1 MTSSRVRLSL
11 PATLLATALAAAGLV
26 APAGPASATTWQVP
40 GTATITVVGHG
51 NGHGHGLSQYGA
63 QRAATQGLGYRQILR
78 YYYPGTSS
86 GKAGGPMR
94 VLLTADTSRDVV
106 VAARSGLT
114 ARSVGGGR
122 SVNLSKARPK
132 ATAWRITP
140 LSGKRSAIDVK
151 AGTWKRLTVLKGD
164 AEVSAGG
171 QPVRLLVPG
180 GSRTYRGALRSAT
193 PRGAT
198 GLDRDTVN
206 VLGLD
211 AYLKGVVAREVP
223 SYWHPQALRAQAVA
237 ARTYAAFDR
246 ATTDRGHYDLCD
258 TDACQ
263 VYGGFTDEVRST
275 NAAVDA
281 TRGQVQTKGGRPIF
295 AQFNA
300 SSGGWT
306 SAGAFSYL
314 PAKVDRYDAFAGNDF
329 HDWTV
334 PTTDARIEAQW
345 PQVGDLSSIET
356 SDRDG
361 NGQWGGRVGTVTL
374 TGTDGSVEVSGDD
387 FRFLLGLYSTWFT
400 IRVS

>member
-1 MTSSRVRLSL
+1 MTSSRVRTFVLTLALS
-11 PATLLATALAAAGLV
+11 TASLVAAA
-26 APAGPASATTWQVP
+26 PSASATTWQVP
-40 GTATITVVGHG
+40 GDASITVVGHG
-51 NGHGHGLSQYGA
+51 NGHGRGLSQYGA
-63 QRAATQGLGYRQILR
+63 QRAATKGLGYRQILR

-86 GKAGGPMR
+86 GKAGGSIK

-106 VAARSGLT
+106 VAARRGLA
-114 ARSVGGGR
+114 ARSVAGGR
-122 SVNLSKARPK
+122 VLNLMKARPK
-132 ATAWRITP
+132 ARLWRITP
-140 LSGKRSAIDVK
+140 LSGRRSAIDFK
-151 AGTWKRLTVLKGD
+151 AGAWRRLTVVKGD
-164 AEVSAGG
+164 AEFSAGG

-180 GSRTYRGALRSAT
+180 GSRSYRGALRSAS
-193 PRGAT
+193 PGA

-211 AYLKGVVAREVP
+211 AYLQGVVAREVP

-263 VYGGFTDEVRST
+263 VYGGVTDEVAST
-275 NAAVDA
+275 NAAVAA
-281 TRGQVQTKGGRPIF
+281 TRGQVQTKRGRPIF

-314 PAKVDRYDAFAGNDF
+314 PAKVDTYDAFSGNDF

-334 PTTDARIEAQW
+334 PTSDARIEARW
-345 PQVGDLSSIET
+345 PAIGDLTSIET

-374 TGTDGSVEVSGDD
+374 TGSAGAVDVSGDD
-387 FRFLLGLYSTWFT
+387 FRFLMGLYSTWFT
-400 IRVS
+400 LRVSS

>member
-11 PATLLATALAAAGLV
+11 LATALAAAATLAPG
-26 APAGPASATTWQVP
+26 APAAATTWQVP
-40 GTATITVVGHG
+40 GSASITVVGHG

-63 QRAATQGLGYRQILR
+63 QRAATKGLGYRQILR

-86 GKAGGPMR
+86 GKAGGAIK
-94 VLLTADTSRDVV
+94 VLLTADTSRDLV
-106 VAARSGLT
+106 VAARPGLT
-114 ARSVGGGR
+114 ARSVAGGR
-122 SVNLSKARPK
+122 SLDLAKARPK
-132 ATAWRITP
+132 ARLWRITP
-140 LSGKRSAIDVK
+140 LAGKRSAIDFK
-151 AGTWKRLTVLKGD
+151 TGSWRRLTVVKGD
-164 AEVSAGG
+164 AELSAGG
-171 QPVRLLVPG
+171 RPLRLFVPG
-180 GSRTYRGALRSAT
+180 GSHAYRGALRSAS
-193 PRGAT
+193 PRSGT
-198 GLDRDTVN
+198 SLDRDTVN
-206 VLGLD
+206 VVGLD

-246 ATTDRGHYDLCD
+246 ATTNRGHYDLCD

-263 VYGGFTDEVRST
+263 VYGGFTDEVAST
-275 NAAVDA
+275 SAAVDA
-281 TRGQVQTKGGRPIF
+281 TRGQVQTKAGKAIF

-314 PAKVDRYDAFAGNDF
+314 PAKVDKYDAFPGNDF

-334 PTTDARIEAQW
+334 PTSDARIEAQW
-345 PQVGDLSSIET
+345 PEIGDLTSIET

-361 NGQWGGRVGTVTL
+361 HGAWGGRVGTVTL
-374 TGTDGSVEVSGDD
+374 TGTDGSVDVTGDD

>member
-1 MTSSRVRLSL
+1 MMSSRVRTSV
-11 PATLLATALAAAGLV
+11 LALALAAAGAL
-26 APAGPASATTWQVP
+26 APATPAAATTWQVP
-40 GTATITVVGHG
+40 RSATITVVGHG

-63 QRAATQGLGYRQILR
+63 QRAASKGLGYRQVLR
-78 YYYPGTSS
+78 YYYPGTST
-86 GKAGGPMR
+86 GRAGGSVK

-106 VAARSGLT
+106 VAARRGLT
-114 ARSVGGGR
+114 ARAVSGGR
-122 SVNLSKARPK
+122 VLDLAGARPR
-132 ATAWRITP
+132 ARLWRITP
-140 LSGKRSAIDVK
+140 LSGRRSAIDFK
-151 AGTWKRLTVLKGD
+151 TGSWRRLTTVRGD
-164 AEVSAGG
+164 AQFSAGG
-171 QPVRLLVPG
+171 QPLRLFVPG
-180 GSRTYRGALRSAT
+180 GSRSYRGALRSAS
-193 PRGAT
+193 PGA
-198 GLDRDTVN
+198 GMDRDTVN

-263 VYGGFTDEVRST
+263 VYGGFTDEVAST

-281 TRGQVQTKGGRPIF
+281 TRGQVQVKGGRPIF
-295 AQFNA
+295 AQFSA

-314 PAKVDRYDAFAGNDF
+314 PAKVDKYDAFAGNDF

-345 PQVGDLSSIET
+345 PAIGDLTSIGT

-374 TGTDGSVEVSGDD
+374 TGSQGTVTVSGDD
-387 FRFLLGLYSTWFT
+387 FRFLMGLYSTWFT